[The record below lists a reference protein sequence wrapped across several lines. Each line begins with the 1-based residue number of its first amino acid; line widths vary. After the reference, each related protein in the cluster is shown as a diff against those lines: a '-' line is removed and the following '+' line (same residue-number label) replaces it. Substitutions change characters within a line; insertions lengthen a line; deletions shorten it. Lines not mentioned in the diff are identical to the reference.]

1 MEVLETRRYLIV
13 KFIVI
18 GVLMLIDL
26 FILSLLIAATQP
38 YKDTS
43 TLVELGLVIYVFVTI
58 PLFLAIAFPKVE
70 FKNNQMILKYIGI
83 IKIHKPIQNLLFSYT
98 SEADG
103 INITNISGQRFITIY
118 QNNTT
123 NYNDVVAYLGSRIMN
138 LNNSSTRKRPI
149 YILWLGIGLLL
160 WFINW
165 LI

>member
-103 INITNISGQRFITIY
+103 INITNISG
-118 QNNTT
+118 
-123 NYNDVVAYLGSRIMN
+123 
-138 LNNSSTRKRPI
+138 
-149 YILWLGIGLLL
+149 
-160 WFINW
+160 
-165 LI
+165 